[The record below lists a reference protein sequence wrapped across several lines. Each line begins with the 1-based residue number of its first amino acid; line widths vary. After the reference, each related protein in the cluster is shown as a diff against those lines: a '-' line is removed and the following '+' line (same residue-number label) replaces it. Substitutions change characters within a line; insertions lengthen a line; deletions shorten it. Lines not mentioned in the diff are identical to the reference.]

1 MPFFD
6 RKSEITELNQMLTTP
21 RSQFILVYGRRRVGK
36 TTLLL
41 HWARQSNRP
50 YIYWMAKR
58 ETPDA
63 CRRSLAR
70 VIWQWAYPDESDP
83 APPSFDSWEVLFRET
98 ARLIGDRPV
107 ILIFDEFPYAVESDS
122 SLPSHLQA
130 AWDHHFKD
138 RAIFLAL
145 SGSHIG
151 MMVDLMDHNA
161 PLYGRFTGQLP
172 IGPLPFATLKSYF
185 PDYAAAERVATYA
198 VLGGIPA
205 YLERF
210 DPGKNL
216 TENIRRH
223 LFQRTGMFRSEPS
236 FLVSDLVRE
245 TRNYEAILRSVAGG
259 DNTPGDI
266 ARRTGLAVNNIPAY
280 LNRLR
285 DLHLID
291 RHIPATLPLDQRAST
306 TQSHYLVADP
316 FLRFYFRFIEPHME
330 MVEMGLHDALW
341 ERISEQFRAFVGATT
356 FEELCRK
363 WILLQ
368 AHHRRLPFH
377 PEIVGSHWARDSQV
391 DVVALNW
398 HKKALLLGECKWGL
412 EGIHRNVV
420 TGLIDKAPLVRPD
433 EDWQIHFAF
442 FSRNGFTEAAMEEG
456 RRVSALMVNLPELDN
471 DLHDAADL
479 GRISQI
485 V

>member
-1 MPFFD
+1 MTFFD
-6 RKSEITELNQMLTTP
+6 RKAEIAELNQMLTDP
-21 RSQFILVYGRRRVGK
+21 GSQFVLIYGRRRVGK

-41 HWARQSNRP
+41 HWAQETGRP
-50 YIYWMAKR
+50 TIYWMAKR

-70 VIWQWAYPDESDP
+70 VVWRWAYPEEDRPE
-83 APPSFDSWEVLFRET
+83 PPSFDSWEILFREI
-98 ARLIGDRPV
+98 ARMIGDEPI
-107 ILIFDEFPYAVESDS
+107 ILILDEFPYAVESDS

-130 AWDHHFKD
+130 AWDHHLKGKSL
-138 RAIFLAL
+138 FLAL

-151 MMVDLMDHNA
+151 MMVDLMNQNA

-172 IGPLPFATLKSYF
+172 IGPLPFATLKNYF

-210 DPGKNL
+210 DPRKNL
-216 TENIRRH
+216 TDNIRRH

-245 TRNYEAILRSVAGG
+245 TRNYEAILRSVASG

-266 ARRTGLAVNNIPAY
+266 AKCTGLAVNNIPSY

-285 DLHLID
+285 DLHLVE
-291 RHIPATLPLDQRAST
+291 RHIPATLPPDQREAT

-316 FLRFYFRFIEPHME
+316 FLRFYFRFVEPNQE
-330 MVEMGLHDALW
+330 MIEMGLHDALW
-341 ERISEQFRAFVGATT
+341 ARISEQFRAFVGLTT
-356 FEELCRK
+356 FENLCRQ
-363 WILLQ
+363 WLLHQ
-368 AHHRRLPFH
+368 AQNRRLAFH

-391 DVVALNW
+391 DVVAINW
-398 HKKALLLGECKWGL
+398 HTKAILLGECKWGL
-412 EGIHRNVV
+412 NGIHRSVV
-420 TGLIDKAPLVRPD
+420 TDLIQKSERVVPGD
-433 EDWQIHFAF
+433 DWQVHYAF
-442 FSRNGFTEAAMEEG
+442 FSRGGFTEAALEAGQAVQAQMLDLETLDRDLNQITDG
-456 RRVSALMVNLPELDN
+456 GKISSMV
-471 DLHDAADL
+471 
-479 GRISQI
+479 
-485 V
+485 

>member
-6 RKSEITELNQMLTTP
+6 RKSEIAELNGMLTTP

-41 HWARQSNRP
+41 HWARQSGRP
-50 YIYWMAKR
+50 TIYWMAKR

-63 CRRSLAR
+63 CRRSLAKVVWR
-70 VIWQWAYPDESDP
+70 WAYPDDPDP
-83 APPSFDSWEVLFRET
+83 APPSFDSWEVLFREI
-98 ARLIGDRPV
+98 ARMIGDEPV

-122 SLPSHLQA
+122 ALPSHLQA

-151 MMVDLMDHNA
+151 MMVDLMEHNA

-185 PDYAAAERVATYA
+185 PDYAAPERVATYA

-245 TRNYEAILRSVAGG
+245 TRNYEAILRSVAVG
-259 DNTPGDI
+259 DNPPGQI
-266 ARRTGLAVNNIPAY
+266 AKRRGLAVNNTPSS

-285 DLHLID
+285 DLHLIE
-291 RHIPATLPLDQRAST
+291 RHIPATVPPDQRAAT

-316 FLRFYFRFIEPHME
+316 FLRFYFRFIEPHQE
-330 MVEMGLHDALW
+330 MIEMGLHDALW
-341 ERISEQFRAFVGATT
+341 ARISEQFRAFVGATI
-356 FEELCRK
+356 FEELCRQ
-363 WILLQ
+363 WLLLQ
-368 AHHRRLPFH
+368 AQNQALPFH

-398 HKKALLLGECKWGL
+398 HDKAILLGECKWGL
-412 EGIHRNVV
+412 NGIHRSVV
-420 TGLIDKAPLVRPD
+420 IELAAKAELVRPD
-433 EDWQIHFAF
+433 PDWQVHFAF
-442 FSRNGFTEAAMEEG
+442 FARNGFTEAALEAG
-456 RRVSALMVNLPELDN
+456 REIGARMVDLPELDR
-471 DLHDAADL
+471 DLNSITGQ
-479 GRISQI
+479 GRLSGI